1 MNITFGA
8 PGFARSGAGHAGVDS
23 AIVLPRFPG
32 NAVPGLYSR
41 IAIDETPVSDV
52 PGGFAGAVT
61 RDARKCAGAL

>member
-23 AIVLPRFPG
+23 AMVRPRFPG

-41 IAIDETPVSDV
+41 IAIDKTPV
-52 PGGFAGAVT
+52 
-61 RDARKCAGAL
+61 